1 MQSIHSQFGVL
12 VVDYVEK
19 VIKEKSVI
27 DETWIGFVHNAPHHP
42 SVISELYGEYH
53 NFDLT
58 KMVASDV
65 WRENL
70 KNCIGLFCLSET
82 NAVFLR
88 EHVSVPVNVVYHAT
102 EIPQKKF
109 NHDQFLANPEKKLV
123 MIGHWMRNFQAIFD
137 LETSYKKCI
146 LRGVGKAF
154 HYDRIET
161 VFNTNSSVSYIER
174 LTDDEYDRLL
184 SENLVFLNLFG
195 SSANNTVIECI
206 ARETPVVVNKLPAL
220 EEYLGH
226 DYPLFYNTLEEAS
239 QVASDT
245 DRVRLAHRC
254 LKQRVDIVRPERF
267 LESIESSEI
276 YRKTPVIGVI

>member
-1 MQSIHSQFGVL
+1 MQSLHNKSGVL

-19 VIKEKSVI
+19 VIKEKSIIGEPWV
-27 DETWIGFVHNAPHHP
+27 GFVHNAPNHP
-42 SVISELYGEYH
+42 NVISELYGEYH

-58 KMVASDV
+58 KMVSSDV
-65 WRENL
+65 WSKNL

-109 NHDQFLANPEKKLV
+109 DHYQFIENPEKKLV

-161 VFNTNSSVSYIER
+161 VFNANSSVSYIER
-174 LTDDEYDRLL
+174 LDDNEYDRLL

-206 ARETPVVVNKLPAL
+206 ARETPVIVNRLPAL

-226 DYPLFYNTLEEAS
+226 DYPLFYDTLEEAS
-239 QVASDT
+239 EVASDMH
-245 DRVRLAHRC
+245 RVQLAHQC
-254 LKQRVDIVRPERF
+254 LKRRVEIVRPESF
-267 LESIESSEI
+267 LKSIETSEI